1 MNYHNDIQK
10 VINDAQDPNVLKKAL
25 EALVVLHQKLDAS
38 DEKTFKEV
46 FEPLTNLTN
55 AYIQKQ

>member
-1 MNYHNDIQK
+1 MNDIQK
-10 VINDAQDPNVLKKAL
+10 VINDAQDPDVLKKAL
-25 EALVVLHQKLDAS
+25 EALVVLHQQLDAS